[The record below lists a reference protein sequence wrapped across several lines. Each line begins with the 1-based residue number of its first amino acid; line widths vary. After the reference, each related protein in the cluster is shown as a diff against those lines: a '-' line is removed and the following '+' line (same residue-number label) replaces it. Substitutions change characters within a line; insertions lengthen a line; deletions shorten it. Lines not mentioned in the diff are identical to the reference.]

1 MIPETVLRWGGGG
14 SVIRELSA
22 YGARRARE
30 VGEENVFDFAI
41 GSPSADPP
49 AALHDAMRRL
59 METVPPAELHTYV
72 PAPGLPSVRAK
83 VADFLNAQFFMAY
96 RPEDICLTDGA
107 SSALALVARAL
118 LSPGEEVVIPTPA
131 FPEYWV
137 YVESVGGVV
146 KPVPCLPESFRL
158 DLAALEAAITPKTVL
173 VLLNSPN
180 NPSGAVYPRGDLE
193 VLTAMLK
200 RREREL
206 GHPIYLLA
214 DEPYRELVYGGAE
227 VPFLPALYPDTLYCY
242 SFSKSLSIPGERVG
256 FLAFH
261 PEMEERD
268 RLFDAV
274 QGAMRMT
281 GYLCVSPLFQLAAA
295 ECLGVTADISVYE
308 RNRDLICSGLREL
321 GYRFPEPRG
330 AFYLLLQAPEGDG
343 QAFSRRCMAEDVLL
357 VPGEEFFCPGYVR
370 LAYCVPEERLRRSL
384 PAFGRLAAEYGLR
397 AE

>member
-137 YVESVGGVV
+137 YMESVGGVV

-384 PAFGRLAAEYGLR
+384 PAFRRIAESCGILP
-397 AE
+397 

>member
-30 VGEENVFDFAI
+30 AGEENVFDFAI

-83 VADFLNAQFFMAY
+83 VADFLNASFSMAY

-158 DLAALEAAITPKTVL
+158 DLAALEAAITPKTAL

-180 NPSGAVYPRGDLE
+180 NPSGAVYPREDLE

-261 PEMEERD
+261 PEMAERD

-343 QAFSRRCMAEDVLL
+343 RAFSRRCMAEDVLL

-384 PAFGRLAAEYGLR
+384 PAFRRIAESCGILP
-397 AE
+397 

>member
-30 VGEENVFDFAI
+30 AGEENVFDFAI

-72 PAPGLPSVRAK
+72 PAPGLPPVRAK
-83 VADFLNAQFFMAY
+83 VADFLNASFSMAY

-137 YVESVGGVV
+137 YAEAMGATV
-146 KPVPCLPESFRL
+146 KAVPCLAESFQL
-158 DLAALEAAITPKTVL
+158 DLAALEAAITPKTAL

-180 NPSGAVYPRGDLE
+180 NPSGAVYPREDLE

-227 VPFLPALYPDTLYCY
+227 VPFLPSLYPDTLYCY

-384 PAFGRLAAEYGLR
+384 PAFRRIAESCGILP
-397 AE
+397 

>member
-30 VGEENVFDFAI
+30 AGEENVFDFAI

-83 VADFLNAQFFMAY
+83 VADFLNASFSMAY
-96 RPEDICLTDGA
+96 RPEDVCLTDGA

-261 PEMEERD
+261 PEMAERD

-384 PAFGRLAAEYGLR
+384 PAFRRIAESCGILP
-397 AE
+397 

>member
-137 YVESVGGVV
+137 YVESVGGAV
-146 KPVPCLPESFRL
+146 KPVPCLPESFQL
-158 DLAALEAAITPKTVL
+158 DLPALEAAITPKTAL

-180 NPSGAVYPRGDLE
+180 NPSGAVYPREDLE

-227 VPFLPALYPDTLYCY
+227 VPFLPSLYPDTLYCY

-384 PAFGRLAAEYGLR
+384 PAFRRIAESYGILP
-397 AE
+397 

>member
-83 VADFLNAQFFMAY
+83 VADFLNAQFFMDY

-107 SSALALVARAL
+107 SSALALVTRAL

-146 KPVPCLPESFRL
+146 KPVPCLPESFLNEGIFFYQIMFQRFRIVCGNRS
-158 DLAALEAAITPKTVL
+158 DKVL
-173 VLLNSPN
+173 PPMLLHS
-180 NPSGAVYPRGDLE
+180 APR
-193 VLTAMLK
+193 
-200 RREREL
+200 
-206 GHPIYLLA
+206 
-214 DEPYRELVYGGAE
+214 
-227 VPFLPALYPDTLYCY
+227 
-242 SFSKSLSIPGERVG
+242 
-256 FLAFH
+256 
-261 PEMEERD
+261 
-268 RLFDAV
+268 
-274 QGAMRMT
+274 
-281 GYLCVSPLFQLAAA
+281 
-295 ECLGVTADISVYE
+295 ECLPDYA
-308 RNRDLICSGLREL
+308 
-321 GYRFPEPRG
+321 
-330 AFYLLLQAPEGDG
+330 
-343 QAFSRRCMAEDVLL
+343 
-357 VPGEEFFCPGYVR
+357 
-370 LAYCVPEERLRRSL
+370 
-384 PAFGRLAAEYGLR
+384 
-397 AE
+397 

>member
-1 MIPETVLRWGGGG
+1 
-14 SVIRELSA
+14 
-22 YGARRARE
+22 
-30 VGEENVFDFAI
+30 
-41 GSPSADPP
+41 
-49 AALHDAMRRL
+49 
-59 METVPPAELHTYV
+59 
-72 PAPGLPSVRAK
+72 
-83 VADFLNAQFFMAY
+83 
-96 RPEDICLTDGA
+96 
-107 SSALALVARAL
+107 
-118 LSPGEEVVIPTPA
+118 
-131 FPEYWV
+131 
-137 YVESVGGVV
+137 
-146 KPVPCLPESFRL
+146 
-158 DLAALEAAITPKTVL
+158 
-173 VLLNSPN
+173 
-180 NPSGAVYPRGDLE
+180 
-193 VLTAMLK
+193 MLK

-384 PAFGRLAAEYGLR
+384 PAFRRIAESCGILP
-397 AE
+397 

>member
-72 PAPGLPSVRAK
+72 PAPGLPPVRAK
-83 VADFLNAQFFMAY
+83 VADFLNASFSMAY

-118 LSPGEEVVIPTPA
+118 LSPGEEIVIPTPA

-261 PEMEERD
+261 PEMAERD

-384 PAFGRLAAEYGLR
+384 PAFRRIAESCGILP
-397 AE
+397 

>member
-30 VGEENVFDFAI
+30 AGEENVFDFAI

-83 VADFLNAQFFMAY
+83 VADFLNASFSMAY
-96 RPEDICLTDGA
+96 RPEDVCLTDGA

-118 LSPGEEVVIPTPA
+118 LSPGEEIVIPTPA

-146 KPVPCLPESFRL
+146 KPVPCLPESFQL
-158 DLAALEAAITPKTVL
+158 DLAALEAAITPKTAL

-180 NPSGAVYPRGDLE
+180 NPSGAVYPREDLE

-227 VPFLPALYPDTLYCY
+227 VPFLPSLYPDTLYCY

-261 PEMEERD
+261 PEMAERD

-343 QAFSRRCMAEDVLL
+343 RAFSRRCMAEDVLL

-384 PAFGRLAAEYGLR
+384 PAFRRIAESCGILP
-397 AE
+397 

>member
-83 VADFLNAQFFMAY
+83 VADFLNASFSMAY
-96 RPEDICLTDGA
+96 RPEDVCLTDGA

-227 VPFLPALYPDTLYCY
+227 VPFLPSLYPDTLYCY

-261 PEMEERD
+261 PEMAERD

-343 QAFSRRCMAEDVLL
+343 RAFSRRCMAEDVLL

-384 PAFGRLAAEYGLR
+384 PAFRRIAESCGILP
-397 AE
+397 

>member
-22 YGARRARE
+22 YAARRARE

-83 VADFLNAQFFMAY
+83 VADFLNAQFFMDY

-384 PAFGRLAAEYGLR
+384 PAFRRIAESCGILP
-397 AE
+397 

>member
-30 VGEENVFDFAI
+30 AGEENVFDFAI

-83 VADFLNAQFFMAY
+83 VADFLNASFSMAY
-96 RPEDICLTDGA
+96 RPEDVCLTDGA

-118 LSPGEEVVIPTPA
+118 LSPGEEIVTPTPA

-158 DLAALEAAITPKTVL
+158 DLAALEAAITPKTAL

-180 NPSGAVYPRGDLE
+180 NPGGAVYPREDLE

-261 PEMEERD
+261 PEMAERD

-384 PAFGRLAAEYGLR
+384 PAFRRIAESCGILP
-397 AE
+397 

>member
-30 VGEENVFDFAI
+30 AGEENVFDFAI

-72 PAPGLPSVRAK
+72 PAPGLPPVRAK
-83 VADFLNAQFFMAY
+83 VADFLNASFSMAD

-107 SSALALVARAL
+107 SAALALVARAL

-146 KPVPCLPESFRL
+146 KPVPCLPESFQL
-158 DLAALEAAITPKTVL
+158 DLAALEAAITPKTAL

-180 NPSGAVYPRGDLE
+180 NPSGAVYPREDLE

-227 VPFLPALYPDTLYCY
+227 VPFLPSLYPDTLYCY

-261 PEMEERD
+261 PEMAERD

-343 QAFSRRCMAEDVLL
+343 RAFSRRCMAEDVLL

-384 PAFGRLAAEYGLR
+384 PAFRRIAESYGILP
-397 AE
+397 

>member
-30 VGEENVFDFAI
+30 AGEENVFDFAI

-83 VADFLNAQFFMAY
+83 VADFLNASFSMAY
-96 RPEDICLTDGA
+96 RPEDVCLTDGA

-118 LSPGEEVVIPTPA
+118 LSPGEEIVIPTPA

-158 DLAALEAAITPKTVL
+158 DLAALEAAITPKTAL

-180 NPSGAVYPRGDLE
+180 NPSGAVYPREDLE

-384 PAFGRLAAEYGLR
+384 PAFRRIAESCGILP
-397 AE
+397 

>member
-1 MIPETVLRWGGGG
+1 M
-14 SVIRELSA
+14 
-22 YGARRARE
+22 
-30 VGEENVFDFAI
+30 
-41 GSPSADPP
+41 
-49 AALHDAMRRL
+49 
-59 METVPPAELHTYV
+59 
-72 PAPGLPSVRAK
+72 
-83 VADFLNAQFFMAY
+83 
-96 RPEDICLTDGA
+96 
-107 SSALALVARAL
+107 
-118 LSPGEEVVIPTPA
+118 
-131 FPEYWV
+131 
-137 YVESVGGVV
+137 ESVGGVV
-146 KPVPCLPESFRL
+146 KPVPCLPESFQL
-158 DLAALEAAITPKTVL
+158 DLAALEAAITPKTAL

-180 NPSGAVYPRGDLE
+180 NPSGAVYPREDLE
-193 VLTAMLK
+193 VLTAILK

-261 PEMEERD
+261 PEMAERD

-384 PAFGRLAAEYGLR
+384 PAFRRIAESCGILP
-397 AE
+397 

>member
-83 VADFLNAQFFMAY
+83 VADFLNARFSMAY
-96 RPEDICLTDGA
+96 RPEDVCLTDGA

-158 DLAALEAAITPKTVL
+158 DLAALEAAITPKTAL

-180 NPSGAVYPRGDLE
+180 NPSGAVYPREDLE
-193 VLTAMLK
+193 VLAAMLK

-261 PEMEERD
+261 PEMAERD

-384 PAFGRLAAEYGLR
+384 PAFRRIAESCGILP
-397 AE
+397 

>member
-1 MIPETVLRWGGGG
+1 MYNAQAYELGANR
-14 SVIRELSA
+14 SCIRELFE
-22 YGARRARE
+22 YGRRRAAV
-30 VGEENVFDFAI
+30 VGPENVFDFAI

-49 AALHDAMRRL
+49 AALHAAVRRL
-59 METVPPAELHTYV
+59 MDFVPPAELHTYV
-72 PAPGLPSVRAK
+72 PAPGIPAVRARI
-83 VADFLNAQFFMAY
+83 ADYLNRSFSMAY
-96 RPEDICLTDGA
+96 RPEDVCLTDGA

-343 QAFSRRCMAEDVLL
+343 RAFSRRCMAEDVLL

-384 PAFGRLAAEYGLR
+384 PAFRRIAESYGILP
-397 AE
+397 